1 MKFWVKIVVAL
12 SVVLVAGFAVWAF
25 FFKESDESIAF
36 NRISELVDYK
46 QSLGLKERL
55 LDLEEYNYIAKDKT
69 KVIPSE
75 STDGKKIYEIRKK
88 CLSSEALTTHDP
100 NDNQLTSTY
109 GSYMTYENKVD
120 EIIEYLVPHLN
131 GTRVTAKT
139 RKAVTD
145 SISEYIDSL
154 KDLSAALDMVI
165 LCQDSITGTATEYTI
180 LANNYAELKLKYRAS
195 LEKGSEVISAAVDY
209 INICVYNNEFKAD
222 TKFALYDCF
231 GFALDRAMSVET
243 IQEIDFSND
252 AYTILCKIN
261 AHEKGTN
268 IFTEEYSEY
277 DFLTHYNKLLTS
289 HHSVL
294 ENVLERI
301 YIEKKKMADNTNLSD
316 IEEAA
321 QESIVAVLNVLGF

>member
-25 FFKESDESIAF
+25 FFKENDETIAF

-55 LDLEEYNYIAKDKT
+55 LDLEEYNYISKDKS
-69 KVIPSE
+69 KVIPTD
-75 STDGKKIYEIRKK
+75 STDGKKIYTLREI
-88 CLSSEALTTHDP
+88 CLNDEALTTRDA
-100 NDNQLTSTY
+100 NNQITATY

-139 RKAVTD
+139 RKAVTS
-145 SISEYIDSL
+145 SISDYIDSL
-154 KDLSAALDMVI
+154 KELSSALDMVI
-165 LCQDSITGTATEYTI
+165 LCQDTIAGSATEYTV
-180 LANNYAELKLKYRAS
+180 LANNYAELRLKYRAS
-195 LEKGSEVISAAVDY
+195 LEKASEVISAAVDY
-209 INICVYNNEFKAD
+209 VNISVYNNEFKAD

-231 GFALDRAMSVET
+231 GFALDRAMSVEL

-252 AYTILCKIN
+252 AYTILGKIN
-261 AHEKGTN
+261 SHEKGTS
-268 IFTEEYSEY
+268 IFTEDYSEY
-277 DFLTHYNKLLTS
+277 EFLTHYNKLLTE

-294 ENVLERI
+294 ENVLEQI
-301 YIEKKKMADNTNLSD
+301 YIEKKKMADNSNLSN
-316 IEEAA
+316 IVETA
-321 QESIVAVLNVLGF
+321 QDSIVTVLNVLGF